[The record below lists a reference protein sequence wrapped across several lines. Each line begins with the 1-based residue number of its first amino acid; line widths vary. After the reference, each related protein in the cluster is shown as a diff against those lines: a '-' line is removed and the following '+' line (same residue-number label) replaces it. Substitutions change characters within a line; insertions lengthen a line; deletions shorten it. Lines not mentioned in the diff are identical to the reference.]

1 MRSNRFIYDDLR
13 DIYTQIAEQDYRKKP
28 PAAPIKKKKPT
39 FEKLPS
45 TWKYGSGY
53 ADKGEG
59 GTKIRTT
66 YKDWDEAKEHP
77 KRKTLKEFIADAQI
91 TTKRT
96 KPILSNKNEYEFV
109 KQMFLAAKHID
120 DLDDYIGY
128 LQYLSK

>member
-1 MRSNRFIYDDLR
+1 MKSNRFIYDDLR
-13 DIYTQIAEQDYRKKP
+13 DIYNQISEQDYRKKP
-28 PAAPIKKKKPT
+28 PAAPIRKKKPT

-77 KRKTLKEFIADAQI
+77 KRKTLKEFIADAQT

-96 KPILSNKNEYEFV
+96 KPTLSNKNEYEFV

>member
-1 MRSNRFIYDDLR
+1 MKSNRFIYDDLR
-13 DIYTQIAEQDYRKKP
+13 DIYTQISEQEYRKKP
-28 PAAPIKKKKPT
+28 PAAPIRKKKPT

-66 YKDWDEAKEHP
+66 YKDWDEATEHP
-77 KRKTLKEFIADAQI
+77 KRKTLKEFIADAQ
-91 TTKRT
+91 TTTRRT

-128 LQYLSK
+128 LQHLSK